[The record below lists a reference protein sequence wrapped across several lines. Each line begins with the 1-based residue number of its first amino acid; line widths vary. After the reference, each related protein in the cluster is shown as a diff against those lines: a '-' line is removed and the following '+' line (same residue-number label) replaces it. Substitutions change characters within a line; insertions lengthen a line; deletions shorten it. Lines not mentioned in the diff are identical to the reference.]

1 MATDFHCERKA
12 ASTDAPRATP
22 LLLVLREGLKLTG
35 KRVAEMTNWGKK
47 RERRYSG
54 SQVAGIAEVSV
65 DRNTGQIMVH
75 DFWCAASTAASRF
88 NRTTSWHKPRAA
100 LSTGWACR

>member
-47 RERRYSG
+47 SEGRYSG
-54 SQVAGIAEVSV
+54 SQGAGIDERAARDVS
-65 DRNTGQIMVH
+65 RARRSQ
-75 DFWCAASTAASRF
+75 ALPKYRSTATPARSWC
-88 NRTTSWHKPRAA
+88 TTSGAQHR
-100 LSTGWACR
+100 LRRRGSTG